1 MVADAPLA
9 EAVRIN
15 DACRQHGVAFVK
27 AEIRG
32 VFANVFSDF
41 GPAFTVLDVDGARLV
56 MCKGWVALRILSP
69 EGACM
74 ARKWI
79 SG

>member
-15 DACRQHGVAFVK
+15 EACRQQGVAFVK

-41 GPAFTVLDVDGARLV
+41 GPAFTVLDVDGAHSCSQA
-56 MCKGWVALRILSP
+56 MPMQYLS
-69 EGACM
+69 GLCM
-74 ARKWI
+74 P
-79 SG
+79 